1 MTATG
6 SVFYVGLPLY
16 SSLTTNHFNL
26 FQIKFTLE
34 NSILMKTLFF
44 SVLVLI
50 LIQTTFSQSPYLKTS
65 IYFET
70 DEFVLTSEHKQ
81 ILDNILF
88 ESNGKEITKI
98 LIRGNTDSDAD
109 SLYNIAL
116 SDKRTNSVA
125 LYLIAGGLK
134 ETQMTQDHYGEN
146 KPKESNATETGK
158 QINRRFDI
166 VILYKPQTPPVAD
179 NVVEVADKLSP
190 QTPTDTCYDT
200 LIYIGD
206 GTIIKM
212 NKCEY
217 LKQKNCL
224 EFTAYDSPERIRDS
238 NMTTLD
244 SVGNALMS
252 GGMFVFKTCNDSC
265 LNEPITVRIPVPCN
279 VILDMDL
286 YAINTD
292 GSWTMTG
299 TEVRVVK
306 VNGTYYYEMELI
318 CPGGYNCDKKFCKPG
333 IILKFKKPC
342 RKFKFKATE
351 GLNFNSIQL
360 SINCPFGLYD
370 FELSKNRKKATLWMK
385 CPPGIPSVKI
395 EATTSNGEKL
405 LLDYRSVRLLS
416 DKKRTNKCPNLARKY
431 KIHLSDFDTP
441 GVEENI
447 RM

>member
-1 MTATG
+1 
-6 SVFYVGLPLY
+6 
-16 SSLTTNHFNL
+16 
-26 FQIKFTLE
+26 
-34 NSILMKTLFF
+34 MKTLFF

-81 ILDNILF
+81 ILDNIIF
-88 ESNGKEITKI
+88 ESKGKEITKI

-109 SLYNIAL
+109 SIYNIAL

-158 QINRRFDI
+158 QINRRVDI

-200 LIYIGD
+200 LIYVGD
-206 GTIIKM
+206 GTIVKM
-212 NKCEY
+212 DRCEY
-217 LKQKNCL
+217 LKQKDCIQ
-224 EFTAYDSPERIRDS
+224 FTAYDSPERIRDS

-244 SVGNALMS
+244 SVGNALLS
-252 GGMFVFKTCNDSC
+252 GGMFEFKTCNDSC
-265 LNEPITVRIPVPCN
+265 LKDPIKIRIPVPCN
-279 VILDMDL
+279 VPLNMFL
-286 YAINTD
+286 FTRNLSGNWINDT
-292 GSWTMTG
+292 
-299 TEVRVVK
+299 TEVK
-306 VNGTYYYEMELI
+306 LIKIDGIYYYEFEVI
-318 CPGGYNCDKKFCKPG
+318 CPGKKNADCWACEEGK
-333 IILKFKKPC
+333 IRKYKKPC
-342 RKFKFKATE
+342 AKYKIKATDNILFE
-351 GLNFNSIQL
+351 SVKL
-360 SINCPFGLYD
+360 STSCPFGLNP
-370 FELSKNRKKATLWMK
+370 FNISKNRKKATLWMD
-385 CPPGIPSVKI
+385 CPPAIPSVKI
-395 EATTSNGEKL
+395 EAISSTGEKL